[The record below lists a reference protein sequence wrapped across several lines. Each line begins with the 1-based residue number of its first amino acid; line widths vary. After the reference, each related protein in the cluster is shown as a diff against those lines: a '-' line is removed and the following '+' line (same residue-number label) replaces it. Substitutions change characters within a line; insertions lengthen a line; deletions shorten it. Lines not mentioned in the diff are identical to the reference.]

1 MASCQWRDK
10 ADHHS
15 AHKRSDE
22 ESDLSAGLVSWLVA
36 GLFRS
41 KATGHLYLS
50 TI

>member
-1 MASCQWRDK
+1 MAPCQWRYK

-15 AHKRSDE
+15 VNQRSDE
-22 ESDLSAGLVSWLVA
+22 ESDLSAGFVSWLVA

-41 KATGHLYLS
+41 KATGRLYLS